1 MTSPSPERGG
11 PGPRGRALFLNYWL
25 PVLAYIGLIFSVSS
39 VQGSRLPSLFP
50 YMDKIAHL
58 MEYSLFGLLLGRA
71 IRVTFTRGSA
81 FVITIAAVAVG
92 AGVGCLDEIY
102 QGIVPGRQSDPLDW
116 LTDLAAI
123 TAAVVL
129 MQVVHVG
136 APRRRGRPTDDTDR

>member
-1 MTSPSPERGG
+1 LTVPNPEQKG
-11 PGPRGRALFLNYWL
+11 PGPRGWALFLHYWL
-25 PVLAYIGLIFSVSS
+25 PVLAYIGLIFAASS
-39 VQGSRLPSLFP
+39 IQGSRLPSLFP

-71 IRVTFTRGSA
+71 IRSTFTRGSA
-81 FVITIAAVAVG
+81 FVITFVAVAIG

-123 TAAVVL
+123 TAGVVL
-129 MQVVHVG
+129 TQVVHIG
-136 APRRRGRPTDDTDR
+136 PLFGRGRETKDTDR

>member
-1 MTSPSPERGG
+1 MTAPSPERKG
-11 PGPRGRALFLNYWL
+11 PGPRGRALFLFYWL
-25 PVLAYIGLIFSVSS
+25 PVLAYTGLIFSASS
-39 VQGSRLPSLFP
+39 IQGSRLPSLFP

-71 IRVTFTRGSA
+71 IRSTFTRGSA
-81 FVITIAAVAVG
+81 FVVTIVTVAIG

-102 QGIVPGRQSDPLDW
+102 QSFVPGRQSDPLDW

-129 MQVVHVG
+129 TQVVHIG
-136 APRRRGRPTDDTDR
+136 PFHGRGREINHTDN

>member
-1 MTSPSPERGG
+1 MTSPSLDRGG
-11 PGPRGRALFLNYWL
+11 PGPRGRALFLRYWL
-25 PVLAYIGLIFSVSS
+25 PVLAYIGLIFSLSS
-39 VQGSRLPSLFP
+39 IQGRWIPSLFP

-71 IRVTFTRGSA
+71 IRFTLARGSA
-81 FVITIAAVAVG
+81 FVITVATVALGAA
-92 AGVGCLDEIY
+92 VGCLDEIY
-102 QGIVPGRQSDPLDW
+102 QGSVPGRQSDPLDW

-136 APRRRGRPTDDTDR
+136 PLGGRGRGAKDADR